1 ILPAEHPRPT
11 LPGQPSGQGSVVA
24 RDRGRSTSA
33 PPLTGQG
40 KGMSDMNASFSDTES
55 KALLDASRRLL
66 PRAIVLNTREQVLEA
81 LELGLER
88 AKIFGRVIVN
98 SWATNDDFRIDVTG
112 LEIGDLEKLQ
122 RAADAGAFDDRG
134 GSA

>member
-1 ILPAEHPRPT
+1 M
-11 LPGQPSGQGSVVA
+11 
-24 RDRGRSTSA
+24 D
-33 PPLTGQG
+33 
-40 KGMSDMNASFSDTES
+40 ASFSDTES

-98 SWATNDDFRIDVTG
+98 SWSTNDSFRIDVTG
-112 LEIGDLEKLQ
+112 LEIGDLERLQ
-122 RAADAGAFDDRG
+122 RAADSGAFDDGRG
-134 GSA
+134 GGGQGAS

>member
-1 ILPAEHPRPT
+1 M
-11 LPGQPSGQGSVVA
+11 
-24 RDRGRSTSA
+24 D
-33 PPLTGQG
+33 
-40 KGMSDMNASFSDTES
+40 ASFSESES
-55 KALLDASRRLL
+55 KNLLDASRRLL

-98 SWATNDDFRIDVTG
+98 AWSTNEDFRIDVTG

-122 RAADAGAFDDRG
+122 RAADSGAFDERG
-134 GSA
+134 GGSSPG

>member
-1 ILPAEHPRPT
+1 M
-11 LPGQPSGQGSVVA
+11 
-24 RDRGRSTSA
+24 D
-33 PPLTGQG
+33 
-40 KGMSDMNASFSDTES
+40 ASFSES
-55 KALLDASRRLL
+55 ESRNLLDASRRLL

-98 SWATNDDFRIDVTG
+98 SWATNEDFRVDVTG

-134 GSA
+134 GAGGSTGMG